1 MKDSLSQNSP
11 QSHFSLEKICDLLAQ
26 FVAFF
31 TVTAFSVASLLYITN
46 ISLRF
51 FSKNSYPWIDQL
63 TGYLFAISPILGAS
77 LAIRHDQNLKIEIL
91 RKISQTWWAFLIA
104 RFFSL
109 IVSIFFLTFFYQHFS
124 IELKRG
130 TVAIVFFKQW
140 MLDLPYLLFFIVSI
154 FFYLET
160 TLKALKQRGQNPQR
174 GQIPQSSQNPE

>member
-1 MKDSLSQNSP
+1 MRILLIKEKIQPYFL
-11 QSHFSLEKICDLLAQ
+11 LEKICNRLAQ
-26 FVAFF
+26 FVALL
-31 TVTAFSVASLLYITN
+31 TMASFSLASLLYITN
-46 ISLRF
+46 IALRF

-91 RKISQTWWAFLIA
+91 RKVSQSWWALSIT

-109 IVSIFFLTFFYQHFS
+109 IVCMFFFTFFYWHFS

-130 TVAIVFFKQW
+130 TIAIVFLRQW
-140 MLDLPYLLFFIVSI
+140 MLDLPYLLFFLVSI

-160 TLKALKQRGQNPQR
+160 TLKALQQRREG
-174 GQIPQSSQNPE
+174 SE